1 MIRTYLANMKYLIL
15 FITLLIYVQLN
26 AQYKNLHQFS
36 ATTIEGEIFNFS
48 TLKGKKV
55 IIVNTAS
62 ECALTPQFKKLQE
75 LYEEYGGDDFELIG
89 FPCNDFGKQDPG
101 SNKEISDFC
110 TEKYEVTFQMME
122 KISIKGD
129 DPHPIYN
136 WLSNS
141 NENGTLDA
149 KVTWNFQKF
158 MIDKDGEVVDFI
170 APIKSVQNKRVIEW
184 LNE

>member
-1 MIRTYLANMKYLIL
+1 MKNLIL
-15 FITLLIYVQLN
+15 FIALLISLQLN
-26 AQYKNLHQFS
+26 AQHKNLHQFS
-36 ATTIEGEIFNFS
+36 ATTIEGEIFDFS
-48 TLKGKKV
+48 KLKGKKV

-75 LYEEYGGDDFELIG
+75 LYEEYGGDDFEIIA

-110 TEKYEVTFQMME
+110 TKKYDVTFPVME

-129 DPHPIYN
+129 HPHSVYS
-136 WLSNS
+136 WLTSS
-141 NENGTLDA
+141 QENRNLDA

-158 MIDKDGEVVDFI
+158 MINEEGEVIDFI
-170 APIKSVQNKRVIEW
+170 APIKSVQSKRVIDW
-184 LNE
+184 LNEE